1 MAATAS
7 VQPYLLIGNPGNKR
21 TLGLQAA
28 RQKLGLPP
36 AIVLPYSDLLNRSI
50 HLGES
55 IRQAATNSQPL
66 EGKPI
71 IIRLEAPG
79 ENPLVERELIA
90 WGAEFEGSRKD
101 LTSGLSVTAAK
112 ALRLPEEYGRI
123 LYPGQWYRGY
133 CRLLAELR
141 EAAQQSDSPIRWV
154 NDPADVAVMF
164 DKRRCQQLLS
174 QNGVPTPAMPAP
186 AGSIRDYES
195 LLAAVQSS
203 RMNRLFIKLAY
214 GSGASGIIAYQ
225 RHPVTGSEIAITTI
239 GVEQH
244 NDEQLYYNS
253 GKLQRYTDHATI
265 RLIIDWLCREGAQIE
280 RWIEKD
286 SIDGSSY
293 DIRQLVVNGSPCHA
307 LARLSRTPITNLHLR
322 NERRLI
328 TDGMLS
334 AILKEQVEHTAVSA
348 LAAFN
353 GSTVAGIDVLVQKKR
368 GLTYIC
374 DVNPFGDL
382 LYHAEHKGMNTYEWQ
397 MSLLQQ

>member
-1 MAATAS
+1 MAASAS
-7 VQPYLLIGNPGNKR
+7 VQPYLIIGNPGNKR

-28 RQKLGLPP
+28 RHKLGLPP
-36 AIVLPYSDLLNRSI
+36 AVVLPYSDLLKRSI
-50 HLGES
+50 HLGEL
-55 IRQAATNSQPL
+55 IQQMAANSQPL

-71 IIRLEAPG
+71 IIRLDAPG

-90 WGAEFEGSRKD
+90 WGAEFESSRKD
-101 LTSGLSVTAAK
+101 LSSGLSVTAAES
-112 ALRLPEEYGRI
+112 LRLPEQYGRI
-123 LYPGQWYRGY
+123 LFPGQWYLGY
-133 CRLLAELR
+133 CRLLAEIR
-141 EAAQQSDSPIRWV
+141 EAAQQSDFPIRWV

-174 QNGVPTPAMPAP
+174 QNGVPTPALPAP
-186 AGSIRDYES
+186 AGSIQDYES

-214 GSGASGIIAYQ
+214 GSAASGIIAYQ
-225 RHPVTGSEIAITTI
+225 RHPATGSEIAITTI

-244 NDEQLYYNS
+244 NGEQLYYNS
-253 GKLQRYTDHATI
+253 GKLRRYTDHSTI
-265 RLIIDWLCREGAQIE
+265 RLIIDWVCREGAQIE

-286 SIDGSSY
+286 SINGSSY

-322 NERRLI
+322 NERLLI
-328 TDGMLS
+328 TDDTLPTE
-334 AILKEQVEHTAVSA
+334 LKEQVEATAVSA
-348 LAAFN
+348 LAAFT
-353 GSTVAGIDVLVQKKR
+353 GSSVAGIDVLVQKKR
-368 GLTYIC
+368 GRVYIC

-397 MSLLQQ
+397 MSSLK